1 MSNCFCLARKG
12 EVLTINNQKS
22 LNNELSNSKNKPAI
36 WSLYIVQTRF
46 GHWYTGITV
55 DVTRRIA
62 THQAGKGAKNL
73 KGKGPLV
80 LIHQQQ
86 VGTKSDASKLE
97 YAIKKL
103 PRAKKEAYVAAFKGG
118 LNTTG
123 LVKS

>member
-1 MSNCFCLARKG
+1 M
-12 EVLTINNQKS
+12 
-22 LNNELSNSKNKPAI
+22 
-36 WSLYIVQTRF
+36 QTRF

-55 DVTRRIA
+55 DVARRLA

-103 PRAKKEAYVAAFKGG
+103 PRAKSVTNARPIPSWYRYLITPVARVVLAMPRA
-118 LNTTG
+118 LATR
-123 LVKS
+123 

>member
-1 MSNCFCLARKG
+1 M
-12 EVLTINNQKS
+12 TINNQKS
-22 LNNELSNSKNKPAI
+22 LNDELCNSRNKSAV

-55 DVTRRIA
+55 DVARRLA

-86 VGTKSDASKLE
+86 VGTKSEASKLE

-103 PRAKKEAYVAAFKGG
+103 PRAKKQAYVAAFKEG
-118 LNTTG
+118 LNNSG
-123 LVKS
+123 FVES